1 MGAVKVFVYEFITG
15 GGLGPAP
22 LPASLAREGDMMAQA
37 LVRDLA
43 AIPGVEVLLARD
55 SRLPPAPP
63 PAATLSALPEEGA
76 LDTFR
81 RGLERCHAA
90 WPVAPE
96 TGGTL
101 EALARQTLKA
111 RRILL
116 SSRPEAVRAAGSK
129 IATSM
134 VLNAAGIPAV
144 PTFSHPT
151 LIPPLSG
158 PWVVKP
164 DDGAGCEDAWRLSDA
179 DSAGLWLVD
188 HPGHVAQPWIEGD
201 ALSLSL
207 ICCAGDAALLSINR
221 QRLILNDRLGLAGIE
236 VNALSDADG
245 RMALLGGAI
254 AHAIPGLWGY
264 VGVDLVATASGPVVI
279 EVNPRLT
286 TSYCGIQEATGT
298 NPAQWVLD
306 LARGLPLA
314 EVRALVPRPV
324 SLDLESRLAS

>member
-1 MGAVKVFVYEFITG
+1 
-15 GGLGPAP
+15 
-22 LPASLAREGDMMAQA
+22 MMAQA

-63 PAATLSALPEEGA
+63 PAATLSALPGESA

-81 RGLERCHAA
+81 RGLERCDAA

-101 EALARQTLKA
+101 EALARQTLRS

-116 SSRPEAVRAAGSK
+116 SSRPEAVRAAASK
-129 IATSM
+129 IATST
-134 VLNAAGIPAV
+134 VLNAFGIRAV
-144 PTFSHPT
+144 PTFAHPT

-164 DDGAGCEDAWRLSDA
+164 DDGAGCEDSWRQSDG

-207 ICCAGDAALLSINR
+207 ICCAGAASLLSVNR
-221 QRLILNDRLGLAGIE
+221 QRVIPGNRLALAGIE
-236 VNALSDADG
+236 VNALSDSEG
-245 RMALLGGAI
+245 RMARLGGAV
-254 AHAIPGLWGY
+254 AQAIPGLWGY
-264 VGVDLVATASGPVVI
+264 AGVDLVDTPSGPVVI

-286 TSYCGIQEATGT
+286 TSYCGIAEATGI
-298 NPAQWVLD
+298 NPAQRVLD

-314 EVRALVPRPV
+314 EADAVAPHPVNLALEPGNVC
-324 SLDLESRLAS
+324 